1 MKKLIATALM
11 LLPLVF
17 LTALPLVAAQETPVY
32 HRQYCLPDNVTLRW
46 IKNVT
51 LQVPQE
57 NVSHTIHVTEDQIC
71 RWGCANDS
79 CLPSPWI
86 TWVIVFAV
94 VIVIVFVYLIFRPR

>member
-1 MKKLIATALM
+1 MKKLIAGFITVLM
-11 LLPLVF
+11 ALLPLV
-17 LTALPLVAAQETPVY
+17 AEAQISETPVY
-32 HRQYCLPDNVTLRW
+32 HRQYCLTDNTTLRW

-57 NVSHTIHVTEDQIC
+57 NITHTIYVTEDQIC

-86 TWVIVFAV
+86 TWGIVFAV
-94 VIVIVFVYLIFRPR
+94 VLVIVFIYLIFRPR